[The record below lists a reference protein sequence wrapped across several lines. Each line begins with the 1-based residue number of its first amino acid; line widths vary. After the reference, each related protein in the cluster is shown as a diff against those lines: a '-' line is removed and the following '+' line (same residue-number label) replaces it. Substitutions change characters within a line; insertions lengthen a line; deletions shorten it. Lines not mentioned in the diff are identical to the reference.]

1 MKSKENLFGA
11 YAVLL
16 GVIVAL
22 SLGIFQAAYANAR
35 QDWVY
40 VVLTL
45 LGISV
50 GFFSVGKDS
59 KDTATF
65 LIASVS
71 LVIVGALGQTVIS
84 VGNFG
89 IKVNVILDNLLIMF
103 VPATIVVALK
113 SVFSVAS
120 IK

>member
-1 MKSKENLFGA
+1 MKSKENLIGA
-11 YAVLL
+11 YAVLI
-16 GVIVAL
+16 GVVIAL
-22 SLGIFQAAYANAR
+22 ALGIFQASYANAK

-45 LGISV
+45 LGITV

-59 KDTATF
+59 KDTTTF
-65 LIASVS
+65 LLASVS
-71 LVIVGALGQTVIS
+71 LVIVGSLGQTIIS

-89 IKVNVILDNLLIMF
+89 IKINVILDNLLIMF

-113 SVFSVAS
+113 SVFSIS
-120 IK
+120 SFK

>member
-11 YAVLL
+11 YAVLV

-22 SLGIFQAAYANAR
+22 MFGIFQASYANAR

-40 VVLTL
+40 VVLTIM
-45 LGISV
+45 GIIV

-59 KDTATF
+59 KDTTTF
-65 LIASVS
+65 LMASVS
-71 LVIVGALGQTVIS
+71 LVIVGALGQEILS

-89 IKVNVILDNLLIMF
+89 VKVNVI
-103 VPATIVVALK
+103 
-113 SVFSVAS
+113 
-120 IK
+120 